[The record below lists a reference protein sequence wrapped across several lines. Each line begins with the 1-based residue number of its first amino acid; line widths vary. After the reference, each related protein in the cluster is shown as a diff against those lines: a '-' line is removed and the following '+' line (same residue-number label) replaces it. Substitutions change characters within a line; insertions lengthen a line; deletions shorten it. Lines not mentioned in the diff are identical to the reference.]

1 MSQWPYMT
9 LPNLK
14 VGRLWYLI
22 LVEFLFPCVLFLLT
36 KVDKKLISFFHSFPF
51 CNLRYA
57 GTCTCNVSLCYKHV
71 QCITVTLSWV
81 YVQLIAWLYMNMYMH
96 LPSILH
102 TCNLQMTVNVL
113 KQFNYS
119 SLLFRKSRVNRE
131 HLCMIQTID
140 SNL

>member
-1 MSQWPYMT
+1 MALMT
-9 LPNLK
+9 LPNIK

-36 KVDKKLISFFHSFPF
+36 KWIKSLFFHSFPF

-57 GTCTCNVSLCYKHV
+57 GTCNVSLCYIHV
-71 QCITVTLSWV
+71 QCMPVTPSWV
-81 YVQLIAWLYMNMYMH
+81 YVQLIAWLYMDLYMH